1 MPAPEIPG
9 MGRAKRYIITIADD
23 DCAPL
28 DKLCRKL
35 IAADATCDV
44 LRNAAG

>member
-1 MPAPEIPG
+1 

-23 DCAPL
+23 DRATL

-44 LRNAAG
+44 LRKPVRTDQ